1 MEVENSTKSLR
12 SIIKIFT
19 APSFRKIIDEDQF
32 EILDTRVS
40 KFIFK
45 DKNYTRNEQIQF
57 IYKFLNK
64 NYRAEYI
71 YKNTLLNK
79 ILLGKYSTNTSTAFD
94 EFKIGISI
102 ADFVLLNGEAKV
114 YEIKTEFDS
123 LEKLDKQINDY
134 KKFADKIYVVTN
146 SKFLPTLIERYSKT
160 TIGIIELTNKN
171 SLRTQIYAQSNEDFF
186 EHEIIFKTLRKH
198 EYCRII
204 KDYYGSVPD
213 LPNTRIFKECLQQI
227 KKIPIID
234 FQKSALKI
242 LKQRKL
248 KCPEHLNAK
257 STPYEL
263 KYLCHSLDFEE
274 EQYLRLQKFLNQYN

>member
-1 MEVENSTKSLR
+1 MEIENNNENLR
-12 SIIKIFT
+12 SISQIFT
-19 APSFRKIIDEDQF
+19 SPSFRKIIEEGQF
-32 EILDTRVS
+32 DVLDNRVS
-40 KFIFK
+40 KFISK

-94 EFKIGISI
+94 EFKIGFSI

-123 LEKLDKQINDY
+123 LEKLDKQIKDY
-134 KKFADKIYVVTN
+134 KKFADKIYVVSN
-146 SKFLPTLIERYSKT
+146 SRFLPTLIDRYSQT
-160 TIGIIELTNKN
+160 SIGIIELTNRN
-171 SLRTQIYAQSNEDFF
+171 TLRTIIKAKSNQNYF
-186 EHEIIFKTLRKH
+186 EHEIIFKTLRKQ
-198 EYCRII
+198 EYCKII
-204 KDYYGSVPD
+204 KDYYGFILDV
-213 LPNTRIFKECLQQI
+213 PNTLIFQESLDLI

-234 FQKSALKI
+234 FQRNAVKI
-242 LKQRKL
+242 LKKRKL

-263 KYLCHSLDFEE
+263 KYLCHSLDLKEA
-274 EQYLRLQKFLNQYN
+274 QYLKLHKFLIQNN